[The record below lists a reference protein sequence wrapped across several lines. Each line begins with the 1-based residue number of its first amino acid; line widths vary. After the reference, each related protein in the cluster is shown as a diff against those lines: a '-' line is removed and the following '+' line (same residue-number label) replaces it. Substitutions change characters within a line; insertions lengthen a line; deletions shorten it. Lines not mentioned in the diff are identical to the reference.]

1 MEKLLEINNLSKSFD
16 GMETLSNVNLSLGDH
31 EIVAIVGPSGCG
43 KSTILNLVAGLIE
56 DYSGTIINKAKKTGY
71 VFQEDR
77 ILPWLT
83 VYDNI
88 KIVRDK
94 EDKKRINE
102 LIAKVKLQGFEK
114 FYPGKLS
121 GGMKQRCGIA
131 RAFYYGSDLLLMDEP
146 FKSLDVKLRNELLKV
161 LYELWNEEK
170 VSVLFVTHDIEE
182 ALRVADRVLVMG
194 NRPTFVKKKIQLP
207 KSSGLRNL
215 KNDEMLAYMND
226 IMTELIGE

>member
-146 FKSLDVKLRNELLKV
+146 FKSLDVKLRNELLEV

-194 NRPTFVKKKIQLP
+194 NRPTFVKKEIQLP

-215 KNDEMLAYMND
+215 KNDEMLSYMND
-226 IMTELIGE
+226 IMAELIGE

>member
-43 KSTILNLVAGLIE
+43 KSTILNMVAGLIE

-146 FKSLDVKLRNELLKV
+146 FKSLDVKLRNELLEV

-194 NRPTFVKKKIQLP
+194 NRPTFVKKEIQLP

>member
-146 FKSLDVKLRNELLKV
+146 FKSLDVKLRNELLEV

-182 ALRVADRVLVMG
+182 AIRVADRVLVMG
-194 NRPTFVKKKIQLP
+194 NRPTFVKKEIQLP

-215 KNDEMLAYMND
+215 KNDEMLSYMND
-226 IMTELIGE
+226 IMAELIGE

>member
-56 DYSGTIINKAKKTGY
+56 DYLGTIINKAKKTGY

-146 FKSLDVKLRNELLKV
+146 FKSLDVKLRNELLEV

-194 NRPTFVKKKIQLP
+194 NRPTFVKKEIQLP

-215 KNDEMLAYMND
+215 KNGEMLAYMND